1 MKYVGLCCC
10 LGAAVVG
17 LKCSGA
23 GVVVVGAT
31 SLSGI
36 GSTSLLLMLSMAVM
50 ELVM

>member
-10 LGAAVVG
+10 LGAVVVG

-23 GVVVVGAT
+23 GVVVGAT

-36 GSTSLLLMLSMAVM
+36 GSTALLLMLSMAVM
-50 ELVM
+50 ELMM

>member
-10 LGAAVVG
+10 LGAVVVG
-17 LKCSGA
+17 LNCS

-36 GSTSLLLMLSMAVM
+36 GSTALLLMLSMAVM